1 MLNRSCAL
9 NRANTVY
16 IEKVLFSLSHSI
28 YVHVCISQNFAHFST
43 DVERK
48 AEELPYHLLQ
58 IGDKE
63 SLKACL
69 LEKAMFNHLYDNEE
83 TRNQLLS
90 YWRYLGGYELAA
102 NEYTAALEKQ
112 LEVRTTFL
120 FHWLFCLSFYGFF
133 KLFFYMLY
141 NW

>member
-1 MLNRSCAL
+1 M
-9 NRANTVY
+9 
-16 IEKVLFSLSHSI
+16 
-28 YVHVCISQNFAHFST
+28 HVCISQNFAHFST

-102 NEYTAALEKQ
+102 NEYTTALEKQ
-112 LEVRTTFL
+112 LEVRTTFCFIGFSACPFMAFL
-120 FHWLFCLSFYGFF
+120 NFSFTCCITGNFYRHLIFAFF
-133 KLFFYMLY
+133 TPPMMGPK
-141 NW
+141 